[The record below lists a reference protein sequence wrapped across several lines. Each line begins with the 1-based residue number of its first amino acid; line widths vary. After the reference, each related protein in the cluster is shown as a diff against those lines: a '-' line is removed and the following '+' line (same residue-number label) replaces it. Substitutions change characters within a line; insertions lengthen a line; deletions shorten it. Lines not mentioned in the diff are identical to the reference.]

1 MKKLP
6 IFATLKEGFEL
17 GMVNCFSLIA
27 ATILYILTIWV
38 PYINVGTTL
47 AMAALPVEMAKGNV
61 INPLCIFDS
70 KYRKNMGEF
79 FILMALMTGAIW
91 AGFMFMLIPGIVIAI
106 AWNFAFM
113 LFVDKDLNSLE
124 CLRESNRMT
133 YGNKGRIFWI
143 TILLSLIYCVIL
155 GALCS
160 LFTLDNSALEIVAI
174 ILIVIISLLLVPAAY
189 GVDAAMYK
197 ALLDDPQAAAPA
209 ATDPK
214 AE

>member
-6 IFATLKEGFEL
+6 IFATLKEGIEL
-17 GMVNCFSLIA
+17 GMVNCLSVIA

-61 INPLCIFDS
+61 ISPLSIFDS

-79 FILMALMTGAIW
+79 FILVALMTGAIW
-91 AGFMFMLIPGIVIAI
+91 VGFIFGFIPGIVISI

-124 CLRESNRMT
+124 CLRESNKMT
-133 YGNKGRIFWI
+133 YGNKWNIFWI
-143 TILLSLIYCVIL
+143 TILLVLIYCVVL

-160 LFTLDNSALEIVAI
+160 LFALENSTLEIVAV

-189 GVDAAMYK
+189 GVDAVMYK
-197 ALLDDPQAAAPA
+197 ALLDEPKAATPA
-209 ATDPK
+209 AEEPK